1 MIVGIDEVGRGCMAG
16 PLVAG
21 AVLLEKPI
29 RGLKDSKLLTRKQR
43 EVFDV
48 RIRERALAFGLGW
61 VSAEELDTVGL
72 TQAVRL
78 AMERALAEI
87 TVPYDSVLIDGN
99 YNFLK
104 HIAKTSTQ
112 VKADNLVPAVS
123 AASIIAKVA
132 RDNWMIQAAQE
143 FPGYGF
149 ESHVGYCTKAH
160 REAVSQ
166 LGVTSLHRTSF
177 SPVRLATAALEMPA

>member
-1 MIVGIDEVGRGCMAG
+1 MAG

-21 AVLLEKPI
+21 AVLLEKPL

-48 RIRERALAFGLGW
+48 RIRERALAFGIGW
-61 VSAEELDTVGL
+61 VSAQELDEVGL
-72 TQAVRL
+72 TGAVRL
-78 AMERALAEI
+78 AMERALAQI
-87 TVPYDSVLIDGN
+87 TVPYDKVIIDGN

-104 HIAKTSTQ
+104 HLPKTSTLI
-112 VKADNLVPAVS
+112 KADNTIPAVS

-132 RDNWMIQAAQE
+132 RDNWMIEAAKE

-149 ESHVGYCTKAH
+149 ESHVGYCTRAH
-160 REAVSQ
+160 REALAL
-166 LGVTSLHRTSF
+166 LGTTTLHRTTF
-177 SPVRLATAALEMPA
+177 SPVRIAQQTLGEVPA

>member
-1 MIVGIDEVGRGCMAG
+1 MAG

-43 EVFDV
+43 EVFDT
-48 RIRERALAFGLGW
+48 RIRERALAFGIGW
-61 VSAEELDTVGL
+61 VSAQELDAVGL

-78 AMERALAEI
+78 AMERALAQI
-87 TVPYDSVLIDGN
+87 TVPYDEVIIDGN

-104 HIAKTSTQ
+104 HIAKTSTKI
-112 VKADNLVPAVS
+112 KADNLVPAVS

-132 RDNWMIQAAQE
+132 RDNWMIQAAQD

-160 REAVSQ
+160 REAVTT
-166 LGVTSLHRTSF
+166 LGVTTLHRTTF
-177 SPVRLATAALEMPA
+177 SPVRLANAALEMPA

>member
-1 MIVGIDEVGRGCMAG
+1 MAG

-48 RIRERALAFGLGW
+48 RIRERALAYGIGW
-61 VSAEELDTVGL
+61 VSAEELDAVGL
-72 TQAVRL
+72 TAAVRL
-78 AMERALAEI
+78 AMERALEQI
-87 TVPYDSVLIDGN
+87 TVAYDTVIIDGN

-104 HIAKTSTQ
+104 HIANTSTLI
-112 VKADNLVPAVS
+112 KADNTVPAVS

-132 RDNWMIQAAQE
+132 RDNWMRQAAQE

-160 REAVSQ
+160 REAVAR
-166 LGVTSLHRTSF
+166 LGVTSLHRTTF
-177 SPVRLATAALEMPA
+177 SPVRLAQELLEVPA